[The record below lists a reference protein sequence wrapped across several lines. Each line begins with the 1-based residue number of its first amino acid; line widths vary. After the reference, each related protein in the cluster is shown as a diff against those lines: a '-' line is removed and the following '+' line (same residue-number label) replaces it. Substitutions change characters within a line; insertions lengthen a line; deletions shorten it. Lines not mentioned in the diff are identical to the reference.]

1 MGKVEEESRSWC
13 CLGSSSSGVLY
24 RILSTAHKVDQ
35 ADYIWKTYS
44 AGTTHTLVLL
54 FFHHWHAE
62 YDLVLLKVNCSPWDG
77 RGIEIDCEPTKS
89 TCLVVKSTSHTMA
102 FAIKLTA
109 NEMLTSWLMS
119 VCSIP
124 LVSRNR
130 SHFVTLFLVP
140 GNPNDNETFIGQL
153 YRMGQVP
160 SKGKDY

>member
-1 MGKVEEESRSWC
+1 MRRTRYWNRLRADKKYLPRGKVN
-13 CLGSSSSGVLY
+13 L
-24 RILSTAHKVDQ
+24 
-35 ADYIWKTYS
+35 
-44 AGTTHTLVLL
+44 TH
-54 FFHHWHAE
+54 
-62 YDLVLLKVNCSPWDG
+62 Y
-77 RGIEIDCEPTKS
+77 GIPF
-89 TCLVVKSTSHTMA
+89 V
-102 FAIKLTA
+102 IKLTA

-130 SHFVTLFLVP
+130 SHFVTLFLPLVNVP